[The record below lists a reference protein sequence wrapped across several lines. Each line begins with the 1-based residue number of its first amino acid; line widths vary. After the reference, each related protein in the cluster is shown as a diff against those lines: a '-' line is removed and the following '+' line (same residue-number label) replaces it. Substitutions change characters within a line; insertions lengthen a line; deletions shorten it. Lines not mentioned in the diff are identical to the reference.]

1 MTQKHSENGL
11 TDYRLTRQD
20 LDSSGRIYDYNPLD
34 DVTGIHHVPAPRG
47 EPDLDGKDSAEVHTP
62 LAYHFERDALDR
74 LIRKRT
80 DDGVTEYAYDNADN
94 GSTIPTMPKANSSV
108 AGRDLLR

>member
-1 MTQKHSENGL
+1 LTQKHSENGL
-11 TDYRLTRQD
+11 TNYRPTRQD
-20 LDSSGRIYDYNPLD
+20 LDGSGRIYDYNPLG

-62 LAYHFERDALDR
+62 LVHHFGRDALGR

-80 DDGVTEYAYDNADN
+80 DDGVTEYAYDN
-94 GSTIPTMPKANSSV
+94 GSTRPTMPKANSSV
-108 AGRDLLR
+108 GGRDLLR